1 MTDVADAFDTAHNNP
16 IDFRFEPSF
25 RSESSSGVISRENVC
40 TPKESCAATVFN
52 RELEFA
58 RSMSILDTTL
68 KLGVGMNFELHG
80 RLPVVFG
87 DRTNLKFAK
96 DVNGE
101 NSRVDPSDTRITAD
115 LAGGEPP
122 GPSLPRGGRRDC
134 RRVGD
139 GAHRTTGKV
148 HEVWLR
154 VIVIFRIKY
163 RMKP

>member
-1 MTDVADAFDTAHNNP
+1 LVVLASLVPTLAHAAEMTDVADAFDTAHNNP

-40 TPKESCAATVFN
+40 TPKGGCSQTVFN

-101 NSRVDPSDTRITAD
+101 NSRVDPSDEKVSAD
-115 LAGGEPP
+115 LAGGENDPNQNFF
-122 GPSLPRGGRRDC
+122 GSYRFFD
-134 RRVGD
+134 VETEGD
-139 GAHRTTGKV
+139 G
-148 HEVWLR
+148 
-154 VIVIFRIKY
+154 IK
-163 RMKP
+163 RLVC